1 MIWIN
6 SILKPVT
13 DGATT
18 LSQGG
23 HTHTRSLAHPHIL
36 AFRSFK
42 RTNTFRSQPKNMNA
56 VVVADQTTWLDQVV
70 SSASAILGL
79 GDTVAAVSKLARKHS
94 LSALWEVDPCAAPP
108 KSVQRTLLGT
118 AASEDASA
126 APGSEEDASEDP
138 QESHSVLE
146 VQLKFAMRRHDLE
159 RVRVISRQLR
169 CLEGSVQEEEEA
181 HVKRGEL
188 RIGDKCFALAKVVEW
203 EWYSARLLRVR
214 SHHPRL
220 QVEYLATLDGQVSQL
235 ALPVP
240 RINHLPLEH
249 VCIQRPIVGNGPIHP
264 PTAPCVTVVGV

>member
-1 MIWIN
+1 
-6 SILKPVT
+6 
-13 DGATT
+13 
-18 LSQGG
+18 
-23 HTHTRSLAHPHIL
+23 
-36 AFRSFK
+36 
-42 RTNTFRSQPKNMNA
+42 MNA

-118 AASEDASA
+118 ASSEDASA

-146 VQLKFAMRRHDLE
+146 VQLKFAMRRHDVE

-169 CLEGSVQEEEEA
+169 CLEGSVHEEEEA
-181 HVKRGEL
+181 HVHKRGEL
-188 RIGDKCFALAKVVEW
+188 RVGDKCFALAKVVEW

-264 PTAPCVTVVGV
+264 PTTPCVTVVGV